1 MRKCQKCKKEKSLTE
16 FYRNKS
22 KPQGRTYV
30 CKQCDKETSN
40 ERYRKK
46 RERNPITYYQKDRR
60 YYLKHKK
67 EIADKLKKWYHKNRN
82 KILAYLIPRSKI
94 TNSEIE
100 KLLQVSDATATR
112 YLDELEKEG
121 RIRQIGR
128 AGRSTHYE
136 KI

>member
-1 MRKCQKCKKEKSLTE
+1 MNNLLIFLAGLMAGILLWSFATRKRAEPAAPEEKIKENEAIGLIEKQEKIKKE
-16 FYRNKS
+16 
-22 KPQGRTYV
+22 
-30 CKQCDKETSN
+30 
-40 ERYRKK
+40 
-46 RERNPITYYQKDRR
+46 
-60 YYLKHKK
+60 
-67 EIADKLKKWYHKNRN
+67 NRN

-100 KLLQVSDATATR
+100 KLLQVSDATVTR